1 MISELSEF
9 WYGALLMETH
19 KWMRTKIDNS
29 VVVLGKKLG
38 GIFELSGVRLTSY
51 RAVVVG
57 DMGEAEGPVASI
69 IAQLSTTCCFIIG
82 DK

>member
-1 MISELSEF
+1 
-9 WYGALLMETH
+9 METH

-29 VVVLGKKLG
+29 VVVVGKKLV

-57 DMGEAEGPVASI
+57 DMGEAEGPGASI
-69 IAQLSTTCCFIIG
+69 ISTAIDDVLLHYRGQIRG
-82 DK
+82 